1 MLQACGLGSRS
12 HTNFAE
18 APPRVGRAPRQ
29 TLQEPWDVSLKT
41 ARTEDLEACPLPTSR
56 SRTKPQSSSVRG
68 GKRRSDPQGVGA
80 NFSPRLRRDQSIAPT
95 DVRSPYGPTPD
106 LDTHRSELRTSKIW
120 TRTKPAAPRGA
131 DSPSWLP
138 RDLDTARS
146 GHARNLRRPTAA
158 QTPLIGLSRAAAAEA
173 PNPTFEQRFGHTLND
188 ERVSPDALENTAPTA
203 PRLGPGLVPPALS
216 GAFNLLITYYLLLPL
231 PPWRSSSPEPH
242 NAALAGADP
251 TGPETA
257 AQNRS
262 RASPPSGTSQ
272 IVCVHKRRPRV
283 RLPATRHKRVEHA
296 YQILVCVL
304 KFLRSQNSKC
314 LAGR

>member
-1 MLQACGLGSRS
+1 M
-12 HTNFAE
+12 
-18 APPRVGRAPRQ
+18 PPPYKPQ
-29 TLQEPWDVSLKT
+29 PYKT
-41 ARTEDLEACPLPTSR
+41 AELLRQGVSGEATPR
-56 SRTKPQSSSVRG
+56 
-68 GKRRSDPQGVGA
+68 GVGA
-80 NFSPRLRRDQSIAPT
+80 NFSPRLHRDQSIAPI

-106 LDTHRSELRTSKIW
+106 LPRIW
-120 TRTKPAAPRGA
+120 TRTEANCEPLKFGHARNLRRPAVRTPQVGYREI
-131 DSPSWLP
+131 WT
-138 RDLDTARS
+138 RDLDTHETCDARS
-146 GHARNLRRPTAA
+146 GHPRNLRRPTAA

-173 PNPTFEQRFGHTLND
+173 PNPTFEQRFGHTPND
-188 ERVSPDALENTAPTA
+188 ERVSPEALENTAPTA

-283 RLPATRHKRVEHA
+283 RLPATRHK
-296 YQILVCVL
+296 
-304 KFLRSQNSKC
+304 S
-314 LAGR
+314 GG